1 MSSPGIRAASSMLF
15 RRNIALQSRAKSS
28 SSIRALTSSL
38 QALAPSP
45 KPETT
50 AQLSTSTSRFISC
63 TPSLQDDQ
71 TAKLEYSAIP
81 KSYHGEY
88 QEYSVIFTN
97 RSLNSMSAPFQQVMR
112 DLNNL
117 LKMTYN
123 AHKVAI
129 MPG

>member
-1 MSSPGIRAASSMLF
+1 MSSPGIRAASSILL
-15 RRNIALQSRAKSS
+15 RRNTLQSRAKSS
-28 SSIRALTSSL
+28 SSIRALTSL
-38 QALAPSP
+38 HALAPSP
-45 KPETT
+45 DPETT
-50 AQLSTSTSRFISC
+50 ARLSTSASRFISC
-63 TPSLQDDQ
+63 TPNLQDDR

>member
-1 MSSPGIRAASSMLF
+1 MSSTGIRAASSILL

-28 SSIRALTSSL
+28 SSIRALTSL

-45 KPETT
+45 KAETT

-81 KSYHGEY
+81 KSYHGDY

>member
-1 MSSPGIRAASSMLF
+1 MSSPGIRAASSILL
-15 RRNIALQSRAKSS
+15 RRNIALQSKAKSS
-28 SSIRALTSSL
+28 SSIRALT
-38 QALAPSP
+38 LAPSP
-45 KPETT
+45 KAETT

-63 TPSLQDDQ
+63 TPNLQDDR

>member
-1 MSSPGIRAASSMLF
+1 MSSPGIRAASSILL
-15 RRNIALQSRAKSS
+15 RRNIGKAKPS
-28 SSIRALTSSL
+28 SSIRALASL
-38 QALAPSP
+38 HALAPSP
-45 KPETT
+45 DPETT
-50 AQLSTSTSRFISC
+50 ARLSTSASRFISC
-63 TPSLQDDQ
+63 TPNLQDDR

>member
-1 MSSPGIRAASSMLF
+1 MLL
-15 RRNIALQSRAKSS
+15 RRNIALQSRAKYSF
-28 SSIRALTSSL
+28 SIRALTSLSTHAL
-38 QALAPSP
+38 HALAPSP
-45 KPETT
+45 KPEIT
-50 AQLSTSTSRFISC
+50 QLSTSTSRFISC

-71 TAKLEYSAIP
+71 HNKLEYSAIP

-97 RSLNSMSAPFQQVMR
+97 RSLNSMSQPFQQVMR
-112 DLNNL
+112 DLNDL